1 MTTNNFSLRPD
12 RLWADNSLDL
22 SAAHSYKIDN
32 VPVLSAKELG
42 ITVTKSNLRELGTLK
57 SLDVSGD
64 ASLADFAYFNS
75 TYNRLGL
82 GTTDP
87 NASIGILDNDTEI
100 IIGSPAY
107 GKAVFGTYS
116 SSDVGIVTDNIE
128 RITIKNTGEIHIG
141 DPVGKNGALYI
152 HGTLHVDSVVSDN
165 RMERTGSVEFK
176 ATKESSLYGVG
187 LQWRGEKSIR
197 QLVLKPD
204 PERVW
209 SSISLDVDEGR
220 GYFINGRLALS
231 ADSLG
236 SSVVNSNLITVGPLQ
251 SLIVTGDVELQG
263 NVKANL
269 GSISARSI
277 GFSTGDV
284 STSFDAS
291 NINSS
296 AAFKF
301 SINQTSALVLGK
313 DEIVLGDPAL
323 NGRVIKAFG
332 KVTVG
337 VNNPTT
343 NASLTVAGDVEL
355 GGKYF
360 TNGTSAPTEGYFN
373 KGDICWNSDPK
384 PTSYIGWVCIA
395 SGTPGQWAPF
405 GAINRQ

>member
-141 DPVGKNGALYI
+141 DPVGKNGSLYI

-360 TNGTSAPTEGYFN
+360 TNSTSAPTEGYFN

>member
-1 MTTNNFSLRPD
+1 MTTNNFTLRPD

-42 ITVTKSNLRELGTLK
+42 ITVTKSNLREVGTLK
-57 SLDVSGD
+57 SLEVSGD

-75 TYNRLGL
+75 TYNRLGI
-82 GTTDP
+82 GTNDP

-100 IIGSPAY
+100 VIGSPAH

-141 DPVGKNGALYI
+141 DPVGKSGSLYI

-187 LQWRGEKSIR
+187 LQWRGEKFIR
-197 QLVLKPD
+197 QLILQPD
-204 PERVW
+204 PERIFNSV
-209 SSISLDVDEGR
+209 SFDVAEGR
-220 GYFINGRLALS
+220 GYFVDGKLVLNS
-231 ADSLG
+231 DTLG
-236 SSVVNSNLITVGPLQ
+236 SSIVKSNLIKVGPLQ
-251 SLIVTGDVELQG
+251 ELTVTGDVVIQG
-263 NVKANL
+263 NIKADL
-269 GSISARSI
+269 GSMNVKSLGFNTGESATTI
-277 GFSTGDV
+277 EATKIN
-284 STSFDAS
+284 TSKQFAV
-291 NINSS
+291 
-296 AAFKF
+296 
-301 SINQTSALVLGK
+301 SINQINALSVSN
-313 DEIVLGDPAL
+313 DEIVLGDHAFNNRL
-323 NGRVIKAFG
+323 VKTFGRVTI
-332 KVTVG
+332 G

-343 NASLTVAGDVEL
+343 NASLTVAGDVHL

-360 TNGTSAPTEGYFN
+360 TSGLSAPTEGYFN
-373 KGDICWNSDPK
+373 KGDICWNTDPK
-384 PTSYIGWVCIA
+384 PTDYIGWVCVS
-395 SGTPGQWAPF
+395 SGSPGQWVPF